1 MFFWC
6 DPKKNEGK
14 KYEKTIE
21 PLELEENKDVDN
33 DKVTDTICRT
43 HTSHIIHT
51 IFGCVLTRILRN
63 SLRFVQEY
71 LLRVTPL
78 PDEMQL
84 ARLREGRKWGQGR

>member
-1 MFFWC
+1 MRSKKKTKGKHTKK
-6 DPKKNEGK
+6 PK
-14 KYEKTIE
+14 E
-21 PLELEENKDVDN
+21 PLELEENKDIDN